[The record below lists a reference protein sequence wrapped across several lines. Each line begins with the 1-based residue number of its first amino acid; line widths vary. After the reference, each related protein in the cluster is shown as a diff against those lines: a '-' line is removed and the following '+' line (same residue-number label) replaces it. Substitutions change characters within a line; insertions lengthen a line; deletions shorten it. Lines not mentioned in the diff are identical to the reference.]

1 MEVWYAN
8 IFGKSV
14 RVKRLPYL
22 NKFLNNKKANKTESL
37 VNMVLRQLIERQLI
51 QGHLIE
57 TILDRNDT

>member
-22 NKFLNNKKANKTESL
+22 NKFLNNKKANKRIISKHGATT
-37 VNMVLRQLIERQLI
+37 VDRTTVDPR
-51 QGHLIE
+51 
-57 TILDRNDT
+57 TLDRNDT